1 MRFNRVPC
9 NFQNVVAAM
18 TVGRS
23 YLHEPESCICPTC
36 KSLMRLSRVPALKA
50 LDATEFYFKCD
61 DCDYTSAQLT
71 EIISN
76 KFVCEIHREADFRPA
91 ASDLWCGRE
100 IAELVRAAGARSEDR
115 PPRAGQSPPI
125 LSLPPVD
132 ESVPTRDSID
142 PDKRIPAPMLRR
154 PGYALPSVT
163 TFGVASAIAA
173 ALAGYFVVASL
184 TGSGAEP
191 EVQIASLQ
199 PTMRSENESET
210 ALDSENRA
218 TVDLTNGIAHSTNQE
233 SLRNKTSPVLDAPDM
248 KPPTDERGRLSFAA
262 GDMVGARLLSTPAN
276 AGDATPAVVDQAGF
290 LFAESNVRY
299 LTRAE
304 LEKLSA
310 DQLRISRNEIFARK
324 GRFFKSH
331 QLRAHF
337 AKFVWYQPSVWR
349 IRLNQIEQAN
359 VGLIRSLEAPPTTPS
374 VASWRP
380 PT

>member
-1 MRFNRVPC
+1 M
-9 NFQNVVAAM
+9 
-18 TVGRS
+18 
-23 YLHEPESCICPTC
+23 C

-50 LDATEFYFKCD
+50 LDTTEYYFKCD

-71 EIISN
+71 EIISGN
-76 KFVCEIHREADFRPA
+76 LVCEIHREADFRPT
-91 ASDLWCGRE
+91 ASDQWCGRE
-100 IAELVRAAGARSEDR
+100 IAELLRAAGARSEDR
-115 PPRAGQSPPI
+115 PPRASQLPPVP
-125 LSLPPVD
+125 SLPPVD
-132 ESVPTRDSID
+132 ESAVPTRGSIN
-142 PDKRIPAPMLRR
+142 PDKRIPAPVLRR
-154 PGYALPSVT
+154 PGYALPGVT
-163 TFGVASAIAA
+163 TLGVACAIAA

-199 PTMRSENESET
+199 PTMRFENES
-210 ALDSENRA
+210 ASEYRT
-218 TVDLTNGIAHSTNQE
+218 TVDLTNGMANSTNQE
-233 SLRNKTSPVLDAPDM
+233 SLRNNTSPVLDARDM
-248 KPPTDERGRLSFAA
+248 EPPTDEQGRLSVAP
-262 GDMVGARLLSTPAN
+262 GDMAAARLLSTRA
-276 AGDATPAVVDQAGF
+276 ADDVTAAVVDKSGF

-310 DQLRISRNEIFARK
+310 DQLRISRNEIFARR

-331 QLRAHF
+331 QLSAHF

-359 VGLIRSLEAPPTTPS
+359 VGLIRSLEASPTTRR